1 MKKLLFPL
9 TVISS
14 LFLFSSC
21 ETLFQDEPDKD
32 NSTPGKLTFE
42 FQKPESITNV
52 TYLAWYL
59 TRPNFD
65 TLSDTLDVSNGAP
78 QTIEIGNIPSGIWT
92 FKLDGLDSQ
101 YLRTY
106 SGSVQITVY
115 GGEVTAAEVTMIPV
129 SGGISIKV
137 NWGFNSGKAIFLD
150 GDGDYVEFPQSGH
163 LDSIATALTFEAWYN
178 VTPKNYYNTIFS
190 KGPSNFFFQA
200 MGYSSYNP
208 SFFLLNMDFNYQ
220 NAYDYYDR
228 LVMTKTTQPNQWH
241 HIAFTYE
248 VQTGKVKVYYNGDL
262 LYTTTASKTIEAGN
276 GPLRIGARVYEEYPE
291 YFSGMLDEVRIWSV
305 IRTPEEIKANYKKEL
320 SGNETGLSAYYNFN
334 SAANGVILD
343 KSPHKL
349 NGVIKGDIKLVT
361 GTAF

>member
-1 MKKLLFPL
+1 MKKLLLSL
-9 TVISS
+9 TVISA

-21 ETLFQDEPDKD
+21 ESLIQDETDKD
-32 NSTPGKLTFE
+32 KTTPGKLTFE

-150 GDGDYVEFPQSGH
+150 GDGDYVSVANTEKLMTLGGEF
-163 LDSIATALTFEAWYN
+163 TVEAW
-178 VTPKNYYNTIFS
+178 VLPISQTYNTIFG
-190 KGPSNFFFQA
+190 KGFNTFMIEMTPGDFV
-200 MGYSSYNP
+200 GYYTKGITI
-208 SFFLLNMDFNYQ
+208 DFSQ
-220 NAYDYYDR
+220 SWVYYDR
-228 LVMTKTTQPNQWH
+228 LMQPQALSTLHWN
-241 HIAFTYE
+241 HIAYTFSASA
-248 VQTGKVKVYYNGDL
+248 GNVKLYYNGEL
-262 LYTTTASKTIEAGN
+262 VHTAPASGAMTQDTEPI
-276 GPLRIGARVYEEYPE
+276 RIGSRPYPNDEYKL
-291 YFSGMLDEVRIWSV
+291 FFKGSIDEVRIWSV
-305 IRTPEEIKANYKKEL
+305 ARSESQILGNYKKGL
-320 SGNETGLSAYYNFN
+320 SGNESGLVAYYNF
-334 SAANGVILD
+334 D
-343 KSPHKL
+343 
-349 NGVIKGDIKLVT
+349 KLVDGKFEDLSGNGNPGILVGNT
-361 GTAF
+361 HLVPSGAF